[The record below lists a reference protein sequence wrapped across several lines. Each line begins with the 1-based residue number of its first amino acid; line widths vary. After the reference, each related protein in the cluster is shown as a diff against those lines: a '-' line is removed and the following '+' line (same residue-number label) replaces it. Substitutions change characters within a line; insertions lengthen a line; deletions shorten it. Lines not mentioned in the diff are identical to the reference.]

1 MTVLHSHPER
11 PERIKE
17 INERFREFGLLD
29 RMKKLAT
36 RVANT
41 DELCLA
47 HSVQHVDFIRQ
58 SVERTE
64 LREIGEEYNS
74 VYFHQKTFE
83 CAAIAA
89 GSVLQV
95 KITIKKSLFLN

>member
-1 MTVLHSHPER
+1 MLSFSHPER
-11 PERIKE
+11 PERIQA

-29 RMKKLAT
+29 RVTKLDS

-47 HSVQHVDFIRQ
+47 HTAKHVDFIRQ

-95 KITIKKSLFLN
+95 RSQ

>member
-1 MTVLHSHPER
+1 MT
-11 PERIKE
+11 K
-17 INERFREFGLLD
+17 LD
-29 RMKKLAT
+29 T

-47 HSVQHVDFIRQ
+47 HTAQHVDFIRQ
-58 SVERTE
+58 SVRGRE

-83 CAAIAA
+83 SATVAA

-95 KITIKKSLFLN
+95 GFYYIKKIQFEMEYC